1 MDHKLSIKQCLDDNN
16 IDFPI
21 LKLINMYHFK
31 QFTELM
37 INNLSLENDISTKNA
52 FESIN
57 EFISNLINNLVNE
70 LLTYNEIKQLLEKEC
85 NMSFIDKYS
94 DNNKV
99 NNSWEKEYIIKSLR
113 LASLLDIDKETKAF
127 RQFLKESQFL
137 FEL

>member
-1 MDHKLSIKQCLDDNN
+1 MDHKLSIKQYLDDNN

-70 LLTYNEIKQLLEKEC
+70 LLTYNEIKQLLEKKC
-85 NMSFIDKYS
+85 NMSFIDKHF
-94 DNNKV
+94 DNNEV

-113 LASLLDIDKETKAF
+113 LESLLNIDKETKAF
-127 RQFLKESQFL
+127 RQFLKESRFL